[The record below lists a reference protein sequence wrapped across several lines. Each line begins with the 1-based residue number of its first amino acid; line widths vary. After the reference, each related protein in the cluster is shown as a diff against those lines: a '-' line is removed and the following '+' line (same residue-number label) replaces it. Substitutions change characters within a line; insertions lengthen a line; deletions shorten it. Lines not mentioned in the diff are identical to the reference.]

1 MLIRK
6 FSLFLHATFHTKFV
20 GNKLRIKLNSL
31 FRQPYESILRLYNER
46 HLQLKL
52 KNQENMLEN
61 PKVNVKI
68 KLAALWAS
76 VTLCYLYGDYFE
88 LYTPDKVNSLITGE
102 NNLDSP
108 IKLLIAS
115 IILAISSVMVAASI
129 ILKPKI
135 NRILNILFG
144 SLFTIMMVVIGI
156 FSTNEWYLFY
166 VFLAFL
172 ESIITALIV
181 WFAWKWPKEKSK
193 L

>member
-1 MLIRK
+1 
-6 FSLFLHATFHTKFV
+6 
-20 GNKLRIKLNSL
+20 
-31 FRQPYESILRLYNER
+31 
-46 HLQLKL
+46 
-52 KNQENMLEN
+52 MLEN
-61 PKVNVKI
+61 PKVNIKI
-68 KLAALWAS
+68 KLAALWTS

-115 IILAISSVMVAASI
+115 IILAVSSVMIAASI

-135 NRILNILFG
+135 NQILNILFG
-144 SLFTIMMVVIGI
+144 SLFTIMMVLIGI
-156 FSTNEWYLFY
+156 FSTNGWYLFY